1 MTKREKTLTAA
12 VAAAGLLWFGNSGLI
27 KYRAALD
34 RNSGLSLAAAEALG
48 DAKFAEARGLQAR
61 RKLNDWR
68 GKSLPTNREVAKSLY
83 QDWLREQLTAAGLE
97 VSALVDKSATARN
110 THFSELAVDVT
121 AAGTLAQLA
130 DFLYKFYASAHLHRI
145 ASATITADAG
155 GQKLTIALTVGA
167 LILPDVS
174 RTDQL
179 AAGEP
184 LTLPRTADEFRQ
196 RLADRNLFATP
207 QAKSEGGDQADPD
220 AAGAKVTSLA
230 TDSLGWRLA
239 VRNKDSEMQFFRQG
253 DSVKFGR
260 FEGKIVELGRQRAV
274 IETEKG
280 NMEVRLGQNFGEA
293 AAVDAP
299 AAAAPAAD
307 SSPASAEAPA
317 EAASET
323 PAA

>member
-12 VAAAGLLWFGNSGLI
+12 VAAAGLLWFGNSGLT

-34 RNSGLSLAAAEALG
+34 RNSGLSRAAAEALG
-48 DAKFAEARGLQAR
+48 DAKFAEARGMQAR
-61 RKLNDWR
+61 AKLSRWR
-68 GKSLPTNREVAKSLY
+68 GRSLPTNREVAKSLY
-83 QDWLREQLTAAGLE
+83 QDWLREQLTTAGLE

-110 THFSELAVDVT
+110 THFSELALDVS
-121 AAGTLAQLA
+121 AAGTLSQLA
-130 DFLYKFYASAHLHRI
+130 DFLYKFYSSVHLHRI
-145 ASATITADAG
+145 TSATITADAG
-155 GQKLTIALTVGA
+155 GQKLTVALTVGA
-167 LILPDVS
+167 LILPDVP
-174 RTDQL
+174 RADQL

-184 LTLPRTADEFRQ
+184 LALPRTADEFRQ
-196 RLADRNLFATP
+196 RLADRNLFAPP
-207 QAKSEGGDQADPD
+207 QANAEGADQTDPD

-239 VRNKDSEMQFFRQG
+239 VRNKDSQMQFFREG
-253 DSVKFGR
+253 DSIKFGR
-260 FEGKIVELGRQRAV
+260 FEGKILELGRHRAV

-299 AAAAPAAD
+299 T
-307 SSPASAEAPA
+307 ASAEAPA